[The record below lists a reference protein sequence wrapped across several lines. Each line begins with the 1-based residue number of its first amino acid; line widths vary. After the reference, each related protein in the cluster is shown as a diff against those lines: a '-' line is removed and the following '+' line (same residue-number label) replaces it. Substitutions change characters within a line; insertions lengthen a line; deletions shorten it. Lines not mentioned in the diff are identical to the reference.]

1 MKIFRNIYFA
11 KNILLNGNGDI
22 EVLYYGNVYSN
33 AKQIKDF
40 DKLYDR
46 NQDLIISCND
56 CASKKYK
63 SFKKV
68 KKN

>member
-1 MKIFRNIYFA
+1 MNILKNIYFE